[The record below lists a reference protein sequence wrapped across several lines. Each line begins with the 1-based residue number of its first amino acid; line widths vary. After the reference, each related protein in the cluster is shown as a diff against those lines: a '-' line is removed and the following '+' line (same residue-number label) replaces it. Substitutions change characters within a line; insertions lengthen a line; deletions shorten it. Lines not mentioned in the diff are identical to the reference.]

1 MTCQE
6 GSQKSNGN
14 KTNAKKCRESLTVP
28 TNDTKKRKIATNQ
41 IQNAREHCYRRGR
54 QGREITSVAIL
65 VEKEEHFTVL
75 YKSLLFCVGCYSCVS
90 VLRPVLSLC
99 DVCTINKQ

>member
-1 MTCQE
+1 MPKNAE
-6 GSQKSNGN
+6 RVLNIPDRRRREDKDRHKSDS
-14 KTNAKKCRESLTVP
+14 E
-28 TNDTKKRKIATNQ
+28 
-41 IQNAREHCYRRGR
+41 
-54 QGREITSVAIL
+54 REITSVAIN

-99 DVCTINKQ
+99 DVDVCTINKQ